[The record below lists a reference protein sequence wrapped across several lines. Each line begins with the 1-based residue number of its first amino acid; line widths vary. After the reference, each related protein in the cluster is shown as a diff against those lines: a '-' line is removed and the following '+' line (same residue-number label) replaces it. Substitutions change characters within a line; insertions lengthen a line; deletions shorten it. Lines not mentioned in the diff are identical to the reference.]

1 MGLKT
6 VRCSDDPVRMCSVAV
21 TVLVYHLKLYP
32 ETEFQSHLLYLTGKS
47 GNSVWKLVLI
57 YKPVAKALVI
67 IVSCSEPSVIQNEQL
82 YPNLFG
88 FFCNIEDFFLIK
100 IKIGCFPV
108 IKKDRTCMVSPF
120 TAHQAVTVQSVVSLA
135 HSV

>member
-1 MGLKT
+1 
-6 VRCSDDPVRMCSVAV
+6 MCSVAV
-21 TVLVYHLKLYP
+21 AVLVYHLKLYP
-32 ETEFQSHLLYLTGKS
+32 ETEFQAHLLNLAGKS
-47 GNSVWKLVLI
+47 GNSVWKLILI

-67 IVSCSEPSVIQNEQL
+67 IVSGSEPSVIQNEKL

-100 IKIGCFPV
+100 IKIGCLPV
-108 IKKDRTCMVSPF
+108 IKKDRTCMISPF
-120 TAHQAVTVQSVVSLA
+120 SAHQAVTVQSVVSLA

>member
-1 MGLKT
+1 
-6 VRCSDDPVRMCSVAV
+6 MCSVAV

-32 ETEFQSHLLYLTGKS
+32 ETEFQAHLLDLTGKS
-47 GNSVWKLVLI
+47 GNSVRKLILI
-57 YKPVAKALVI
+57 YEPVAKPLVI
-67 IVSCSEPSVIQNEQL
+67 IVSGSEPSVIQNEKL

-108 IKKDRTCMVSPF
+108 IEEDRACMISPF
-120 TAHQAVTVQSVVSLA
+120 STHQTVTVQSVVSLA

>member
-1 MGLKT
+1 
-6 VRCSDDPVRMCSVAV
+6 MCSVAV

-32 ETEFQSHLLYLTGKS
+32 ETEFQSHLLDLAGKS
-47 GNSVWKLVLI
+47 GNSVWKLILI

-67 IVSCSEPSVIQNEQL
+67 IVSGSEPSVIQNEKL

-100 IKIGCFPV
+100 IKVSCFPV

-120 TAHQAVTVQSVVSLA
+120 STHQTVTVQSVVSLA

>member
-1 MGLKT
+1 
-6 VRCSDDPVRMCSVAV
+6 MCSVAV
-21 TVLVYHLKLYP
+21 AVLVYHLKLYP
-32 ETEFQSHLLYLTGKS
+32 ETEFQAHLLNLAGKS
-47 GNSVWKLVLI
+47 GNSVWKLILI

-67 IVSCSEPSVIQNEQL
+67 IVSGSEPSVIQNEKL

-100 IKIGCFPV
+100 VKIGCLPV
-108 IKKDRTCMVSPF
+108 IEEDRSCMISPF
-120 TAHQAVTVQSVVSLA
+120 SAHQAVTVQSVVSLA